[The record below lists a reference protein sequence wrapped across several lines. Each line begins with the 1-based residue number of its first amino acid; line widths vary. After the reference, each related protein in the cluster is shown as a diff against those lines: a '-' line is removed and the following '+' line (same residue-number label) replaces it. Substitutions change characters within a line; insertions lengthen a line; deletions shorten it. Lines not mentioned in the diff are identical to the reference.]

1 MLAKEHWEK
10 KHKESE
16 GRYNRVTDF
25 ARFAYFNFMKNKKKA
40 SVLDL
45 CSGKGAD
52 SIFFHNKGLKVTSV
66 DYSGEAIKQFNETQ
80 KRYEIFLSNLVKDIT
95 EPLPFQDESFEYVY
109 VRLGLYYFTE
119 DELKNILL
127 EIRRV
132 LKSEGLL
139 IFQVKSTSDK
149 EYGKGNEIEKDMFE
163 DETGY
168 VRRYFSKEYTE
179 SLLRDDF
186 DVVMIEERKAE
197 NGNAYLEVVAEKK

>member
-25 ARFAYFNFMKNKKKA
+25 ARLSYYNFMKNKKKA

-66 DYSGEAIKQFNETQ
+66 DYSNEAIRQFNETQ
-80 KRYEIFLSNLVKDIT
+80 KRYEIFISSFVKDIT
-95 EPLPFQDESFEYVY
+95 EPLPFGDENFDYVY
-109 VRLGLYYFTE
+109 TRLGLYYFTDE
-119 DELKNILL
+119 ELKKILP

-139 IFQVKSTSDK
+139 IFQVKSTNDK
-149 EYGKGNEIEKDMFE
+149 EYGKGKEIEKDMFE

-168 VRRYFSKEYTE
+168 VRHYFSKEYTE
-179 SLLRDDF
+179 ELLKEF
-186 DVVMIEERKAE
+186 TIVMIEERKAE
-197 NGNAYLEVVAEKK
+197 NGGAYLEVVAEKK

>member
-1 MLAKEHWEK
+1 MLSKEFWEK
-10 KHKESE
+10 KHKDSE

-45 CSGKGAD
+45 CCGKGAD

-66 DYSGEAIKQFNETQ
+66 DYSSEAIRQFNETQ
-80 KRYEIFLSNLVKDIT
+80 KRYEIFLSNLVKDIS
-95 EPLPFQDESFEYVY
+95 EPLPFHDESFDYVY

-119 DELKNILL
+119 EELNNIIS

-139 IFQVKSTSDK
+139 LFQVKSVNDK
-149 EYGKGNEIEKDMFE
+149 DYGNGKEIEKDMYE
-163 DETGY
+163 DDTGY
-168 VRRYFSKEYTE
+168 VRRYFSKEFTE
-179 SLLRDDF
+179 SILSEFSIIIL
-186 DVVMIEERKAE
+186 EERVSE
-197 NGNAYLEVVAEKK
+197 SGNAYLEVVAEKK

>member
-1 MLAKEHWEK
+1 MLKKEFWEI

-25 ARFAYFNFMKNKKKA
+25 ARLAYYNFMQNKKKA

-66 DYSGEAIKQFNETQ
+66 DYSSEAIKQFNETQ
-80 KRYEIFLSNLVKDIT
+80 KRYEIFLSSLVKDIT
-95 EPLPFQDESFEYVY
+95 EPLPFNDSNFDFVY
-109 VRLGLYYFTE
+109 IRLGLYYFTDE
-119 DELKNILL
+119 ELKNIIL

-139 IFQVKSTSDK
+139 LFQVKSTSDK
-149 EYGKGNEIEKDMFE
+149 DYGKGKEIEKDMYE
-163 DETGY
+163 DDTGY
-168 VRRYFSKEYTE
+168 VRRYFSKEFTE
-179 SLLRDDF
+179 SILKEFNIIML
-186 DVVMIEERKAE
+186 EERKAD
-197 NGNAYLEVVAEKK
+197 NGNAYLEVVAEKR